1 MFSGSVDLIS
11 LFLGIQKERGN
22 FTNTIYNSACIKI
35 TEWVSKSTENKCSHV
50 VGALSHPD
58 NEEDDAEKNPGW
70 REGKDDGENGL
81 HCQAD
86 KQHDFS
92 AISEEHTSTGDACEE
107 GQRVL
112 STL

>member
-1 MFSGSVDLIS
+1 MFSESVDLIS

-22 FTNTIYNSACIKI
+22 FTNSICNSACI
-35 TEWVSKSTENKCSHV
+35 TEWLSKSTENKCSHV

-58 NEEDDAEKNPGW
+58 NKEDDAEKNPGW
-70 REGKDDGENGL
+70 REDKDDGENGL

-92 AISEEHTSTGDACEE
+92 AISEEHMSTGDMCEE
-107 GQRVL
+107 GGRVL
-112 STL
+112 SML